1 MYTDMKNKHEPSN
14 FELQQEIKQLKEK
27 LDKLNTSSSSKVE
40 ANNPKKW
47 QLVTFFVL
55 SSMFIVFSLIVAL
68 TNINDLA
75 SLSQFL
81 VSLVLFSMGLVISEL
96 KK

>member
-1 MYTDMKNKHEPSN
+1 MKNKHEPSN

-27 LDKLNTSSSSKVE
+27 LDKLNTSSSSKTE
-40 ANNPKKW
+40 ANNSKKW

-68 TNINDLA
+68 ANINNLA

>member
-1 MYTDMKNKHEPSN
+1 MKNKHEPSN

-27 LDKLNTSSSSKVE
+27 LDMLNTSSSSKVG
-40 ANNPKKW
+40 ANNSKKW

-68 TNINDLA
+68 TNINNLA

>member
-1 MYTDMKNKHEPSN
+1 MKNKHEPSN
-14 FELQQEIKQLKEK
+14 FELQQEIKQLKKK

-40 ANNPKKW
+40 ANNSKKW

-68 TNINDLA
+68 TNIKNLA

>member
-1 MYTDMKNKHEPSN
+1 MKKRYEPSN
-14 FELQQEIKQLKEK
+14 FELQEEIKQLKEK
-27 LDKLNTSSSSKVE
+27 LDKLNTSSSTKTE
-40 ANNPKKW
+40 TNNSKKW

-55 SSMFIVFSLIVAL
+55 SSIFVIFSLIVAL
-68 TNINDLA
+68 ANINDLA

-81 VSLVLFSMGLVISEL
+81 VSLVLFSMGLVINEL

>member
-1 MYTDMKNKHEPSN
+1 MKNKHEPSN

-27 LDKLNTSSSSKVE
+27 LDKLNNSSSSKTE
-40 ANNPKKW
+40 ANNSKKW

-68 TNINDLA
+68 ANINNLA

>member
-1 MYTDMKNKHEPSN
+1 MKNKHEPSN

-27 LDKLNTSSSSKVE
+27 LDKLNTSSSSKTE
-40 ANNPKKW
+40 ANNSKKW
-47 QLVTFFVL
+47 QLVIFFVL

-68 TNINDLA
+68 ANINNLA

>member
-1 MYTDMKNKHEPSN
+1 MCEKMKNKHEPSN

-27 LDKLNTSSSSKVE
+27 LDKLNTSSSSKTE
-40 ANNPKKW
+40 ANNSKKW

-68 TNINDLA
+68 ANINNLA